1 MAKQMGIRIEDLH
14 YSFGEVRALRGL
26 DMVVPEGS
34 IYGLVGR
41 NGAGKTT
48 TLRLAMGIL
57 RASSGSIEVLGM
69 DPVERGAELRSMVGY
84 LPEDRSLYGYMT
96 VDETLSFARSL
107 RRRWDGDLVEEFLD
121 HFRIPRH
128 RPVSDLSAGVK
139 TQLSLTLAAAHR
151 PRLLLL
157 DEPTA
162 HLDPVGVRELFG
174 AILGLAAEEGQT
186 VILSSHALQLVEGV
200 ADHVGIMVEGRLVQS
215 GPVDGVKDREKRIRA
230 VFQVDPP
237 RELLDHPAV
246 VGIEG
251 EGRRLQFTVRGDV
264 DEIMEICR
272 RIPHFALE
280 ILDMDLEAIFHGY
293 AGEVRGEGQK

>member
-1 MAKQMGIRIEDLH
+1 
-14 YSFGEVRALRGL
+14 
-26 DMVVPEGS
+26 
-34 IYGLVGR
+34 
-41 NGAGKTT
+41 
-48 TLRLAMGIL
+48 
-57 RASSGSIEVLGM
+57 
-69 DPVERGAELRSMVGY
+69 
-84 LPEDRSLYGYMT
+84 MT
-96 VDETLSFARSL
+96 VDEILSFAKSL
-107 RRRWDGDLVEEFLD
+107 RRRWDDGLVDEFLER
-121 HFRIPRH
+121 FRIPRH
-128 RPVSDLSAGVK
+128 RSISGLSAGVR

-200 ADHVGIMVEGRLVQS
+200 ADHVGIMVEGRLVQA
-215 GPVDGVKDREKRIRA
+215 GPVEGLKDREKRIRV

-251 EGRRLQFTVRGDV
+251 GGRRFQFTVRGDV
-264 DEIMEICR
+264 NEIMEMCR

-293 AGEVRGEGQK
+293 AEQGRGDEEL